1 MADDSVRVE
10 VAYAAPDRQWLVAL
24 DVPPGTTAAEAIRLS
39 GILEENPG
47 LDTSNVGIFGEHVER
62 ERPLEPGDRVE
73 IYRPL
78 TADPK
83 DVRRE
88 LARQGKSM
96 GRRR

>member
-1 MADDSVRVE
+1 MADDSIQVE
-10 VAYAAPDRQWLVAL
+10 VAYAAPDQQWLVAL

-47 LDTSNVGIFGEHVER
+47 LDTSSVGIFGEHVEPA
-62 ERPLEPGDRVE
+62 RPLEAGDRVE

-78 TADPK
+78 AADPRE
-83 DVRRE
+83 VRRE
-88 LARQGKSM
+88 LARRGKSM